1 MDTGLTNL
9 GPLPTN
15 FAVNSNCARDL
26 NDVYK
31 YYTTPG
37 SSYFL
42 LQGPVEQ
49 TSCYPSSY
57 TANSKQYY
65 SPARCPTGFTS
76 ACESHNSAGTIDE
89 TVVRCCPTQSK
100 FVCRTQATYDWE
112 ETLGCVNPQD
122 SATMTAWT
130 VSQVSG
136 GQTSFTTYT
145 NAIGGVNAYQI
156 QVGFQSTDFASSTT
170 TKTPTPR
177 THKAGDRRLQD
188 EQTKSTTKSQTRP
201 TAQSTTTKTSSGSS
215 SSHGGSSTKHKKNK
229 LSGGATTGIVIGAL
243 AGVASFV
250 ALVWFKVRNR
260 QQQQAEDE
268 PDTQK
273 SDVGSAPK
281 DAPET
286 DKRENTAELDTSDVQ
301 PSTNTRRLSS
311 S

>member
-1 MDTGLTNL
+1 MATRLTNL

-65 SPARCPTGFTS
+65 SPALCPTGFTS
-76 ACESHNSAGTIDE
+76 ACESHNSVGTMDE

-100 FVCRTQATYDWE
+100 FVCRTQVTYDWE

-122 SATMTAWT
+122 PATTTTWT
-130 VSQVSG
+130 VSQVSD
-136 GQTSFTTYT
+136 GQTSLTTYT
-145 NAIGGVNAYQI
+145 SAIGGVNAYQI

-170 TKTPTPR
+170 TKTV
-177 THKAGDRRLQD
+177 
-188 EQTKSTTKSQTRP
+188 STTASISHRISS
-201 TAQSTTTKTSSGSS
+201 TAKSTTTKASSGSS
-215 SSHGGSSTKHKKNK
+215 SSHGGSSTKRKKSK
-229 LSGGATTGIVIGAL
+229 LSGGATAGIVIGAL
-243 AGVASFV
+243 VGVIVLV
-250 ALVWFKVRNR
+250 ALVWLKVRKTR
-260 QQQQAEDE
+260 QQQAEDE

-286 DKRENTAELDTSDVQ
+286 ETDKRENTADDNTIAQVTSETVY
-301 PSTNTRRLSS
+301 SCFE
-311 S
+311 